1 MRPTR
6 AEINAA
12 ALRHNL
18 KGIRSKVGSAKVMA
32 IVKANAYGHGMVE
45 IAKLLAK
52 EKIDYL
58 GVGFLEEGIALHKAG
73 IRTPILVLG
82 GVLGEQTAEFLE
94 HDLEITV
101 SSVELAR
108 RVNEETKAFGK
119 KKRRRVRARLRAEM
133 PARRTSSLAGGPHS
147 GVQARVHLKIDTGM
161 ERIGVR
167 AENALAFVRE
177 AAALPNIQ
185 LVGIYSHFATADE
198 KDKSFAYEQ
207 LQKFTDIVKSID
219 AAGISIPLKHIANSG
234 AILDMP
240 GSYFNMVRAGII
252 LYGVYPSQET
262 SESIPIR
269 PVLSLRSKV
278 VFLKDIPAGRSIGY
292 GRTYY
297 TQQPTRVATV
307 PVGYGDGYSRR
318 LSHKVEVLI
327 RGKRFRSV
335 GTVMMDQ
342 IIVDVENDR
351 SIHVGDEVT
360 LIGRDGNEEITPWEI
375 AEKIGTNQYEVLT
388 MIAARV
394 PRVVI

>member
-18 KGIRSKVGSAKVMA
+18 QGIRNKVGPKVKVMA
-32 IVKANAYGHGMVE
+32 IVKANAYGHGMAE

-58 GVGFLEEGIALHKAG
+58 GVGFLEEGIALRKAG
-73 IRTPILVLG
+73 IHTPILVLG
-82 GVLGEQTAEFLE
+82 GVLGEQTAEFLQ
-94 HDLEITV
+94 HNLEITV

-108 RVNEETKAFGK
+108 RVNEETKAFAQK
-119 KKRRRVRARLRAEM
+119 KKRKR
-133 PARRTSSLAGGPHS
+133 PK
-147 GVQARVHLKIDTGM
+147 ARVHLKIDTGM
-161 ERIGVR
+161 ESIGVR

-177 AAALPNIQ
+177 AAALPYLD
-185 LVGIYSHFATADE
+185 LVGMYSHFATSNE
-198 KDKSFAYEQ
+198 RDKSFANEQ
-207 LQKFTDIVKSID
+207 LQKFADVVTSITQT
-219 AAGISIPLKHIANSG
+219 GIDIPLKHIANSG

-240 GSYFNMVRAGII
+240 ESYFNMVRAGII
-252 LYGVYPSQET
+252 LYGLYPSRET
-262 SESIPIR
+262 SESIPIE
-269 PVLSLRSKV
+269 PVLSLLSKV
-278 VFLKDIPAGRSIGY
+278 VFLKDIPPGRSIGY
-292 GRTYY
+292 GRTYV
-297 TQQPTRVATV
+297 TQQSTRVATI

-327 RGKRFRSV
+327 DGKRFQGV

-342 IIVDVENDR
+342 IMVDVENDR
-351 SIHVGDEVT
+351 SIHVGDDVI

-394 PRVVI
+394 PRVVV